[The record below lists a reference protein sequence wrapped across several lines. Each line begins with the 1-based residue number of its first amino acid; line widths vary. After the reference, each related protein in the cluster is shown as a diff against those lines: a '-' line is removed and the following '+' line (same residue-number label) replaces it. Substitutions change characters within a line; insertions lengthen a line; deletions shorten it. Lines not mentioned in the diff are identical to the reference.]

1 MSTSVLSSPASLV
14 SAAVLPPDTVWRLS
28 VQQYHEM
35 IRTGILTDDD
45 PVELLDGL
53 LVTKMPKNPAHSTA
67 TRMARGVLE
76 QRVSPQWFVDT
87 QEPITLE
94 ASEPEPD
101 LIVIR
106 GGRERYTARHPGPAD
121 VALVVEV
128 ADATLKR
135 DRDLKQRLYAQAG
148 IPVYWIINLVDNIV
162 EQYTLPSGV
171 ADSPGYR
178 ERRIF
183 RRGDAVTGV
192 WRRNLG
198 RGPRLRVTAVNLT
211 IILTPD

>member
-14 SAAVLPPDTVWRLS
+14 SAAVLPPETVWRLS
-28 VQQYHEM
+28 VQQYHVM

-53 LVTKMPKNPAHSTA
+53 LVTKMPKNRRTAPPRGWQEACLNNVCRHSW
-67 TRMARGVLE
+67 L
-76 QRVSPQWFVDT
+76 VDT

-101 LIVIR
+101 LIVVR

-121 VALVVEV
+121 VALVIEV

-148 IPVYWIINLVDNIV
+148 IPAYWIVNLVENMV
-162 EQYTLPSGV
+162 EQYTLPSGA

-183 RRGDAVTGV
+183 RRGDAVTLMCG
-192 WRRNLG
+192 NE
-198 RGPRLRVTAVNLT
+198 
-211 IILTPD
+211 ILAEVPVSELLPP

>member
-1 MSTSVLSSPASLV
+1 VT
-14 SAAVLPPDTVWRLS
+14 T

-53 LVTKMPKNPAHSTA
+53 LVTKMRKRPAHSTA

-76 QRVSPQWFVDT
+76 QHLSPRWFVDT

-101 LIVIR
+101 LIVVR

-128 ADATLKR
+128 ADATPKR

-148 IPVYWIINLVDNIV
+148 IPAYWIVNLVENTV

-178 ERRIF
+178 ERRVL
-183 RRGDAVTGV
+183 RQGDAVTLMCGDE
-192 WRRNLG
+192 
-198 RGPRLRVTAVNLT
+198 
-211 IILTPD
+211 ILAQIPVSELLPS